1 MTGRVVMFDMGVAIA
16 VVVTFLG
23 CLILFVD
30 VIATKKTDFCQV
42 ETPAEYV
49 GDSQGDRLGQ
59 KGRPHFFVLAVPE
72 FRYTYKG
79 KKYQGRS
86 ANVFFHLVLGQG
98 KLAVPF
104 LPGKTYHIYVNP
116 AQPTMYVT
124 SGEQRFAFM
133 HLLGC
138 SVSVAGILLLMA
150 TMGFFG

>member
-1 MTGRVVMFDMGVAIA
+1 MGVAIA
-16 VVVTFLG
+16 VAVTFLG

-30 VIATKKTDFCQV
+30 AIATRKTDFCQA

-49 GDSQGDRLGQ
+49 GGPSDGRSGQERGLRL
-59 KGRPHFFVLAVPE
+59 FVLAVPE
-72 FRYTYKG
+72 FRYTYEG
-79 KKYQGRS
+79 KKYQGKS
-86 ANVFFHLVLGQG
+86 ANVFFHPVLRKGV
-98 KLAVPF
+98 LAVPF
-104 LPGKTYHIYVNP
+104 LPGKAYRIYVNP

-138 SVSVAGILLLMA
+138 SVSAAGILLLMA